1 VADNA
6 RRSEKTMTT
15 SYFLRVGRSVVAG
28 LSLWMLAGLPAQAHK
43 ASDAYLLLGTPD
55 AQHSPGAIVLKLSVA
70 LRDLDAALDTLD
82 ADDNRAL
89 TWGEVKRALPAI
101 QTWVNQGVALRCS
114 NTALNLGWHFEAI
127 EQRSDG
133 AYVRLAA
140 SGVCAAPQAVAL
152 DYRLMRGLDA
162 THRLLVGG
170 ALQQQAVA
178 NVIAPHVGT
187 LAQLRNAVTG
197 DGQGASAAAAQ
208 SAIEVFTKFLVA
220 GLHHIATGFDH
231 LAFLLALLLPIV
243 LLRSDQASTP
253 AQVGRPGVWALVRTV
268 SGFTLGHSVTLAMAS
283 LGWLT
288 APPWI
293 EPVIAFTIGIAAL
306 LNLYPQRWLRGDVLA
321 LLFGLIHGVAFS
333 EVIREAGIGG
343 ASLLWALAGFNVG
356 VELGQLLGVAL
367 WCALHLQLVRWQ
379 GYELWVVRA
388 GSWALLLLAAF
399 WFVQRITG

>member
-1 VADNA
+1 MRTQRLFGGWRKAVA
-6 RRSEKTMTT
+6 
-15 SYFLRVGRSVVAG
+15 V
-28 LSLWMLAGLPAQAHK
+28 LSLCLLACLPAQAHK
-43 ASDAYLLLGTPD
+43 ASDAYLLLSAPN
-55 AQHSPGAIVLKLSVA
+55 AQPQAGAMLLKLSIA
-70 LRDLDAALDTLD
+70 LRDVDAALDGLD

-89 TWGEVKRALPAI
+89 TWGEIKQALPAI
-101 QTWVNQGVALRCS
+101 QIWVSQGIALRCDGA
-114 NTALNLGWHFEAI
+114 ALNLPWQFDAL

-140 SGVCAAPQAVAL
+140 SGNCAVPQALAV
-152 DYRLMRGLDA
+152 DYRLLQGLDA

-170 ALQQQAVA
+170 TLGQQPVA
-178 NVIAPHVGT
+178 SVIAPHVAT
-187 LAQLRNAVTG
+187 LAQLRGAGANAGEGAIAAMAQTPG
-197 DGQGASAAAAQ
+197 D
-208 SAIEVFTKFLVA
+208 VFSKFLVE
-220 GLHHIATGFDH
+220 GLHHIATGYDH

-243 LLRSDQASTP
+243 LLRSAQATTL

-268 SGFTLGHSVTLAMAS
+268 TGFTIGHSITLAVAS

-293 EPVIAFTIGIAAL
+293 EPAIAITIGIAAW
-306 LNLYPQRWLRGDVLA
+306 LNLYPQRWLRGDLLA

-367 WCALHLQLVRWQ
+367 WCVVHVQLVRWH
-379 GYELWVVRA
+379 GYERWVVRA
-388 GSWALLLLAAF
+388 GSWALLLLAAI
-399 WFVQRITG
+399 WFIKRLLV